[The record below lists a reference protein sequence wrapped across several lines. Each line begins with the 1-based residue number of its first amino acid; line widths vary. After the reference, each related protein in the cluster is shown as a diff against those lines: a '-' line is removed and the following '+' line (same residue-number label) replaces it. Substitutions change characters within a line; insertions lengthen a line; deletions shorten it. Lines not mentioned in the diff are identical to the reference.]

1 MDGRLPSFEE
11 QQEMKRQPA
20 KLMQESAALLERALA
35 HERKLPDSERRS
47 DQ

>member
-1 MDGRLPSFEE
+1 
-11 QQEMKRQPA
+11 MKRQPA